1 MWAKRIKSKVLSLG
15 LQHDLQM
22 DSVATKPCTEKE
34 IRKIESFAEEIANEK
49 MTGRLYTLGQ
59 PFTGEDI
66 RSTVIAMCAEPLAY
80 SFARLDKQ
88 KGRIT
93 SEQFLIM
100 CM

>member
-1 MWAKRIKSKVLSLG
+1 M
-15 LQHDLQM
+15 
-22 DSVATKPCTEKE
+22 ATKPCTQKE

-93 SEQFLIM
+93 SEQFSDNVYVNRHYVANARKQVEE
-100 CM
+100 